1 MPRATQLPGLIP
13 HLLHLRIVLDDDD
26 VLEVG
31 SCTSAARLVAITL
44 AIVVRIAS
52 GAALMESNIEAGR
65 AATQSRR
72 QVDAVHVAVVTLGE
86 DDAIEGFVE
95 LDEHLHAVL
104 LALDVQG
111 HDLGHVL
118 DGSRPDLV
126 VTGGAH
132 TQIGHLDLL
141 LLTLLLLLLLLLLLR
156 LHLQLQLRRGL
167 RSLLQLRRRRSLVE
181 LSSGRR
187 RRSKRLAKAQRNVL
201 VVVCGLSGK
210 LKNNQHL
217 LKKKL
222 K

>member
-1 MPRATQLPGLIP
+1 M
-13 HLLHLRIVLDDDD
+13 
-26 VLEVG
+26 
-31 SCTSAARLVAITL
+31 AI
-44 AIVVRIAS
+44 A
-52 GAALMESNIEAGR
+52 ESNIEAGR

-126 VTGGAH
+126 VAGGAH

-141 LLTLLLLLLLLLLLR
+141 LLTLLLLLLLLLLR
-156 LHLQLQLRRGL
+156 LHLQLQLRRRL

-187 RRSKRLAKAQRNVL
+187 RRSEGLTKAQRNVL
-201 VVVCGLSGK
+201 VVVCGLNGK
-210 LKNNQHL
+210 LKNNQH
-217 LKKKL
+217 
-222 K
+222 